1 MMFHRPSTVRSVALR
16 ALMAA
21 EVLHGEEI
29 AWLDLSHVAAVD
41 MGQQGAAV
49 DPAVSTAS
57 ATIPGGHNP
66 ATEVVGLQCPSRMR
80 VCRRSPAAPGCRCG
94 SCQWTPRFHRWRQRC
109 GIKVDLA
116 DEARS
121 APF

>member
-1 MMFHRPSTVRSVALR
+1 MMFRRPSTVRSAALR

-21 EVLHGEEI
+21 EVVHDEET
-29 AWLDLSHVAAVD
+29 AWPDLSHVVAVD

-66 ATEVVGLQCPSRMR
+66 ATEVVGLECPSRVR
-80 VCRRSPAAPGCRCG
+80 VCKR
-94 SCQWTPRFHRWRQRC
+94 
-109 GIKVDLA
+109 
-116 DEARS
+116 
-121 APF
+121 